1 MNFYNP
7 NNTSNQRIS
16 DDEID
21 LVKLVASLWR
31 GKWTV
36 LAFVFLCV
44 CVADFYV
51 RHVAVP
57 LYPAI
62 AKIALKE
69 HQPEKILTDIEGL
82 MSNGPITDSGINTEL
97 EVLRSRDLV
106 GKLVDSLDL
115 TNQPAFSP
123 LLREPRL
130 SSQIRTQLFTLFG
143 VVSEKPKISR
153 SPDEVRSIVL
163 NSVLNSMVFSNTKNT
178 RVINISVTTTDAA
191 LSALMANKMATLYI
205 ENQIEV
211 KLDALASATEFLSSR
226 TFELKHEFEELKTEL
241 ANFSIKSE
249 LVNPTF
255 LKTQEIQIR
264 DMRSRLKENAE
275 IVEEKTDTRTILR
288 SFKETG
294 NLQAIIK
301 LSNDFRLNSAISEYR
316 NNKLSL
322 DELNLQVEHFML
334 NNEKEAEREQKQL
347 SALKASEFLLA
358 KQIKRQSQELIV
370 LQQLERETE
379 GARLLYESFFTR
391 LLEMNVQ
398 VGLETADGRL
408 LSRAT
413 QNGRSSPIKSQIL
426 SLSGAFGLVMGA
438 SLVLF
443 WELRFSGYRTV
454 NELRNNSGYNV
465 LAAVPLIP
473 VPNGQNIIAYLKTK
487 PNSIVS
493 ESVRN
498 LRTSILMS
506 NPNQVKQVIMLTSSV
521 PKEGKT
527 MLTFA
532 LAQNMVGLGKRIL
545 LIEADVRRCTHSVE
559 IDRNNTV
566 ALLDLVVGDKNLNEV
581 NLYAEELGFDILTA
595 TRSDKNAADIFASQ
609 RFSKLLTELREH
621 YDYII
626 IDSPPVLV
634 VPDARLIGTISDAN
648 IYIVKWN
655 KSTRAQVDQGLDMLS
670 SIGVNT
676 IGLVLNQIDTRKAKT
691 YDYTGSYGYGEYG
704 SEYYEN

>member
-241 ANFSIKSE
+241 ANFSSKSE

-255 LKTQEIQIR
+255 LKTQEIQLR

>member
-36 LAFVFLCV
+36 LAFVFFCV

-241 ANFSIKSE
+241 ANFSSKSE

-255 LKTQEIQIR
+255 LKTQEIQLR

-275 IVEEKTDTRTILR
+275 IVEEKTDMRTILQ

-609 RFSKLLTELREH
+609 RFSKLLTEFREH